1 MGNSSGN
8 GAPSTAELARLVVG
22 KLAPEELGSFELV
35 AAPYLANPRARE
47 RDVRSHHDDP
57 LGFGAGE
64 ALAMLTPVAV
74 FVSAT
79 VTAALA
85 DLVKEESRRGIV
97 SLVRRLLRRKASAA
111 AAGGGAGWT
120 VEQLAAV
127 RRVAVEKGR
136 ELGAAKPEAIAD
148 AILGAL
154 VSGQAGQAGQG

>member
-1 MGNSSGN
+1 MGHSSGN
-8 GAPSTAELARLVVG
+8 GAPSTAELARVVVG
-22 KLAPEELGSFELV
+22 ALAPEELGAFELV

-47 RDVRSHHDDP
+47 REVRSRHDDP
-57 LGFGAGE
+57 LGFGVGE

-85 DLVKEESRRGIV
+85 DLVKEESRKGVV
-97 SLVRRLLRRKASAA
+97 SVIRRLFRRKPPATV
-111 AAGGGAGWT
+111 AGDAAGWT

-154 VSGQAGQAGQG
+154 VSGQTGQG